1 MASRSILEKWLSG
14 LGSWS
19 FKNTAPT
26 QTAFIL
32 SKKVVLTN
40 FHWIRKSLNYILKNV
55 VKCILAMSL
64 LLIQAVVLV
73 SAEKLERI
81 LSLSSLFWQHFIS
94 LSFT

>member
-1 MASRSILEKWLSG
+1 M
-14 LGSWS
+14 WS
-19 FKNTAPT
+19 
-26 QTAFIL
+26 
-32 SKKVVLTN
+32 
-40 FHWIRKSLNYILKNV
+40 NV
-55 VKCILAMSL
+55 FLAMSL